1 MFSMTRMVE
10 SRCGAVA
17 LGRTY
22 LLPPLSSGGALV
34 VLPWLRFQIPLIG
47 RVEGWRAGVAPG
59 VPTQTTSPAPR
70 TPNGSSRTIEI
81 LCQAQRGGA
90 MTISKHMIEKNSTY
104 LTSNEYYEVLM
115 EAAKLEKRDNENI
128 SSAFARIVDENIEY
142 RKGMVIARRYGE
154 SIAKRSGYPDVMSL
168 EPVSVEAGSTE
179 VEDDSTE
186 AIRQLNELAEA
197 QRARA
202 PTMTAA
208 QAFERVFQDPANAKL
223 AANTYRRRPNACSV
237 N

>member
-1 MFSMTRMVE
+1 
-10 SRCGAVA
+10 
-17 LGRTY
+17 
-22 LLPPLSSGGALV
+22 
-34 VLPWLRFQIPLIG
+34 
-47 RVEGWRAGVAPG
+47 
-59 VPTQTTSPAPR
+59 
-70 TPNGSSRTIEI
+70 
-81 LCQAQRGGA
+81 

-223 AANTYRRRPNACSV
+223 AAKTYRRRPNACSV